1 MDSLT
6 NKYAAEDTTH
16 SDFSSSVQATLTF
29 LNNEELI
36 KLVNLSALT
45 FFFVGPNDWK
55 GLLRP
60 CDRTLVGLCGHHQRQ
75 TRFLAGTRFV
85 QEKGQPHQ
93 AQRVYGSSEIVGL
106 PKGLF
111 VARS

>member
-36 KLVNLSALT
+36 KLVNLSALS
-45 FFFVGPNDWK
+45 FF
-55 GLLRP
+55 
-60 CDRTLVGLCGHHQRQ
+60 
-75 TRFLAGTRFV
+75 
-85 QEKGQPHQ
+85 
-93 AQRVYGSSEIVGL
+93 S
-106 PKGLF
+106 
-111 VARS
+111 